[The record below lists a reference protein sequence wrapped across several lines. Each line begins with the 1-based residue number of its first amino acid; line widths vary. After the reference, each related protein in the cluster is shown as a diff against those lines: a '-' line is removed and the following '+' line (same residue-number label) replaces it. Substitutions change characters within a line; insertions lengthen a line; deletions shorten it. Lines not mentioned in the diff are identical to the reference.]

1 MDTPT
6 PENITDMLGV
16 KNAPLE
22 GPGRVWLT
30 DLGIAVA
37 EGINRNDP
45 YNDLEETAENTVP
58 GNPWETWQV
67 FTDLQLWE
75 WVSLGGETVVTE
87 NLAGLPGFFLVQF
100 AKQVATM
107 LHDEYAR

>member
-6 PENITDMLGV
+6 PETITDMLGV
-16 KNAPLE
+16 KTAPME
-22 GPGRVWLT
+22 GPGRVWLVE
-30 DLGIAVA
+30 LGNAIA
-37 EGINRNDP
+37 EGVNHHDP
-45 YNDLEETAENTVP
+45 YNDIEETAENTVP

-75 WVSLGGETVVTE
+75 WVSLSGETIVTQ
-87 NLAGLPGFFLVQF
+87 NLTGLPGVFLTQF

-107 LHDEYAR
+107 LHDEHGR